1 MALRDF
7 FVCLFCF
14 YRRFLENRN
23 LKEKQTT
30 KQKLKINDKKKIVNE
45 YVYTEKLKGE
55 KQIGRQ
61 IYMKQ
66 VLKKILR
73 FPGKKNQNPT
83 VPT

>member
-1 MALRDF
+1 M
-7 FVCLFCF
+7 
-14 YRRFLENRN
+14 
-23 LKEKQTT
+23 T
-30 KQKLKINDKKKIVNE
+30 KQFVNK
-45 YVYTEKLKGE
+45 YVYREKLKGE

-61 IYMKQ
+61 IYMKE